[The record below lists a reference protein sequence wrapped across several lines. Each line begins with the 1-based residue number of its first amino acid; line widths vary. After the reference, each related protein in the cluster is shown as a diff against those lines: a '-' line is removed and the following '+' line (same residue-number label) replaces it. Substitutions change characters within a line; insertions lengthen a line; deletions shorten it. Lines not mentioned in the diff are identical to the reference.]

1 MMKSSV
7 KPDDT
12 MLTKSR
18 VKREFPSPS
27 HKNINTV
34 TVPKESPY
42 YFISTYMYI
51 RNDK

>member
-1 MMKSSV
+1 MMTSSV

-18 VKREFPSPS
+18 ERFSLSRS